1 MGINS
6 ESDEVGGLGNE
17 FMRVLP
23 IMKQLGSKYSSS
35 LAHRNNVA
43 IPQEEN

>member
-1 MGINS
+1 MGANS
-6 ESDEVGGLGNE
+6 ESDEVGSLGNE

-23 IMKQLGSKYSSS
+23 IMHQLSSKYSSS
-35 LAHRNNVA
+35 LTHRNNVA